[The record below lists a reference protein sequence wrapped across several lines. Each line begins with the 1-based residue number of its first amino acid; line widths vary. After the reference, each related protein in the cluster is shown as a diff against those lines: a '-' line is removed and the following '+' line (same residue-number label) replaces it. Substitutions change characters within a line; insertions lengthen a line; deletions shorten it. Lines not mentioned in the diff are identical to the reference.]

1 MFLPLTEN
9 EIRQIGYASML
20 HDIGKIV
27 IPEELVKKQG
37 YLTEDEKNIMRVHA
51 EYGYKILSCIDTE
64 FMQLAGEIAYYHHEK
79 YDGTGYYGKK
89 GEDIPLSA
97 RIVSVADVFD
107 ALTSSRSYKTAWT
120 DERAIEY
127 LKENSGT
134 SFDEKVVNAFLE
146 CFDTIRE
153 LRQGG
158 EF

>member
-1 MFLPLTEN
+1 M
-9 EIRQIGYASML
+9 S
-20 HDIGKIV
+20 
-27 IPEELVKKQG
+27 
-37 YLTEDEKNIMRVHA
+37 
-51 EYGYKILSCIDTE
+51 
-64 FMQLAGEIAYYHHEK
+64 LAAEIAYYHHEK

-134 SFDEKVVNAFLE
+134 SFDENVVNAFLD
-146 CFDTIRE
+146 CYQTICEFRK
-153 LRQGG
+153 GG
-158 EF
+158 DY